1 MRIVRVN
8 KGGGIALVSLTCG
21 QIHGFKAAFIHARL
35 LLRGKVNQAEAKQRH
50 STAPTSAARPRYAA
64 MLTC

>member
-21 QIHGFKAAFIHARL
+21 QSHGFKAAFIHARL
-35 LLRGKVNQAEAKQRH
+35 LLRGKVNLKFL
-50 STAPTSAARPRYAA
+50 RPKSEFP
-64 MLTC
+64 L